1 MDKTILYIEDNYHN
15 QRIVQKV
22 LSSRGYTVVMA
33 DDGEAGWTKVQ
44 RLKPPMVLLDIS
56 LPGIDGLEVVA
67 RIKATDNLKDIWV
80 IALTA
85 SAMRG
90 DRERFMVAGCDDY
103 ISKPIRVGELLQ
115 KVTGFFNSH
124 G

>member
-22 LSSRGYTVVMA
+22 LASRGYTVVMA
-33 DDGEAGWTKVQ
+33 DDGEIGWEMVQ
-44 RLKPPMVLLDIS
+44 RLKPAMVLLDIS

-67 RIKATDNLKDIWV
+67 RIKATEALKDIWV

-90 DRERFMVAGCDDY
+90 DRERFLVAGCNDY
-103 ISKPIRVGELLQ
+103 ISKPIRVGELIE
-115 KVTGFFNSH
+115 KVCGFFEA
-124 G
+124 